1 MGIEEALEFVRTH
14 HRGVLATVRS
24 DGRPQMSP
32 IVAAVDRDGN
42 VIISTREPSYK
53 VRNLRRDP
61 AASVCMFVDGFFG
74 PWVQIDGVASIVA
87 LPEAMD
93 LLVDAYR
100 QIAGDHDD
108 WDAFRSAMVEEQR
121 VIISIAPQRAGPNRA
136 G

>member
-121 VIISIAPQRAGPNRA
+121 VI
-136 G
+136 